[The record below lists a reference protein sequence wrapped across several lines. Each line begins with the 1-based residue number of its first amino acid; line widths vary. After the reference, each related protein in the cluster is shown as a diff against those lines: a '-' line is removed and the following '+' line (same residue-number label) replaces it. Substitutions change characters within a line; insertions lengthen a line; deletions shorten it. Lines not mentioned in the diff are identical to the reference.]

1 MNLGHGRAG
10 HLPDYSFIRYKF
22 LPAWGNYSYLY
33 KDNPSDY
40 YHAFCQMVY
49 AMQYLHGDFAPFMRN
64 HYAWDTVEP
73 YREEIM
79 AIFEKRRPLDSDDWK
94 AFGEK
99 LSGQEIPDFDI
110 SKYEQEYREAD
121 KAHKDDTFLGRFF
134 LAALAQKS
142 LVTNKI
148 FISGSLLAGFS
159 IDFEK
164 KGFKGIK
171 DFRILAEARINDK
184 KHKAEFPEKTKT
196 EREDKS

>member
-1 MNLGHGRAG
+1 MNVKKVFVIVAALFALASLAAEPSAALKIDSLDEVKKIAAQKNLKEIKSG
-10 HLPDYSFIRYKF
+10 PDDYLAVSEDSKSFAFWRV
-22 LPAWGNYSYLY
+22 
-33 KDNPSDY
+33 KD
-40 YHAFCQMVY
+40 
-49 AMQYLHGDFAPFMRN
+49 
-64 HYAWDTVEP
+64 E
-73 YREEIM
+73 
-79 AIFEKRRPLDSDDWK
+79 
-94 AFGEK
+94 
-99 LSGQEIPDFDI
+99 
-110 SKYEQEYREAD
+110 
-121 KAHKDDTFLGRFF
+121 KDDTFLGRFF